1 MRQYVTRQAKE
12 IGRSGLQGKA
22 RTNGKITLQEDTIRE
37 FKESLRG
44 EVEGQPPKTLGK
56 QLRRRIPP
64 ARKEIAPISFQLHIA
79 MVLFNYFIC
88 LKKDVL
94 GDVQA
99 DRPRGF

>member
-1 MRQYVTRQAKE
+1 MSVLKVRT
-12 IGRSGLQGKA
+12 
-22 RTNGKITLQEDTIRE
+22 RTNGDIILQEDTIRK

-44 EVEGQPPKTLGK
+44 EFEDQPPKTLGK